1 LLQGGV
7 AWAWTSVPSLGFLGG
22 ALALLIAFVLQ
33 QKRAPE
39 PILPLGLF
47 KNRMVAVADGGFL
60 LIGGVIPSVTT
71 FIPLFVQ
78 GVLGFSATV
87 AGFTLVPMSIGWPL
101 ASTFT
106 GRVIR
111 LLGFRRTALL
121 GALLG
126 VTGSVL
132 LVWGVG
138 GDTVVWIGLAIM
150 VQGAGFGFLTT
161 TLIVGLQSAVPW
173 STRGIATASAMFS
186 RQLGSTVWVAMLG
199 SVLNAVLISRVAG
212 GDGPG
217 VTAALLDPAGRA
229 ALDPSGLLLLQSALT
244 SAIQAV
250 FVGVLVTVLVLVL
263 VAWLLPR
270 ALLETAE
277 ESAAAPS

>member
-1 LLQGGV
+1 
-7 AWAWTSVPSLGFLGG
+7 
-22 ALALLIAFVLQ
+22 
-33 QKRAPE
+33 
-39 PILPLGLF
+39 LPLTLF
-47 KNRMVAVADGGFL
+47 KNRVVAVADGGFL

-78 GVLGFSATV
+78 GVLGLSATV

-111 LLGFRRTALL
+111 LLGFRSTALL

-126 VTGSVL
+126 VAGSVL
-132 LVWGVG
+132 LVWGAG
-138 GDTVVWIGLAIM
+138 RSTVVWLGLAIM

-161 TLIVGLQSAVPW
+161 TLIVGLQGSVPW

-199 SVLNAVLISRVAG
+199 SVLNAVLISRVTD

-217 VTAALLDPAGRA
+217 VTSALLDPAARA
-229 ALDPSGLLLLQSALT
+229 ALDPPELLALQSAL
-244 SAIQAV
+244 AGGIQAV
-250 FVGVLVTVLVLVL
+250 FVGVLLTVLVLVV

-270 ALLETAE
+270 APLESVEGPAGEPAE
-277 ESAAAPS
+277 ESAAAARS